1 MNLINLKIISPDGV
15 KFDKNVINIQTKS
28 VRGNI
33 VLNYNKPN
41 IAFILV
47 DCISEIRLEDSSIL
61 KVLLTK
67 GFVYCKQTEIKIFS
81 SFYDEVSNVNITE
94 IKKKIENLES
104 FLVKFDT
111 DSIDYYQ
118 LNHQLEIEKNK
129 LLLLDSYKDK

>member
-67 GFVYCKQTEIKIFS
+67 GFVYCKQTEIKIFT
-81 SFYDEVSNVNITE
+81 SFYDEVGNVNITE

-104 FLVKFDT
+104 FLVKFDK

-129 LLLLDSYKDK
+129 LSLLDSYKDK